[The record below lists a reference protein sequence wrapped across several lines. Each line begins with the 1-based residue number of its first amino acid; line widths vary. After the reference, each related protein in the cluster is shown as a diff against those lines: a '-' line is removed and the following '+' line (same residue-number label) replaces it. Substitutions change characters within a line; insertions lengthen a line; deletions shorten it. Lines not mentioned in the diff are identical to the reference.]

1 MEKLAPDRLRKGRE
15 EERVVD
21 IIVSCL
27 IFYGDWVGW
36 MFVYLLT
43 WLKSSTSVSSAV

>member
-1 MEKLAPDRLRKGRE
+1 
-15 EERVVD
+15 
-21 IIVSCL
+21 VSCL

-43 WLKSSTSVSSAV
+43 WLKSSTSISGAVWLELCWLDSCKPISDFNVRDV